1 MQKLLTTYLLSMAF
15 LVFKGKLQMNKAKN
29 NLKDELVQPRLCP
42 TTQGMTLQVNIT
54 RWSITTSNYIL
65 CSWRWSSSI
74 QSANTRPGADY
85 GSDHE
90 LLFATFRLK
99 LKKVRKTTRPF
110 RYDLNQIPY
119 IIQWK
124 WEIDSWN

>member
-42 TTQGMTLQVNIT
+42 TTQGMTLQVDIT

-65 CSWRWSSSI
+65 CS
-74 QSANTRPGADY
+74 
-85 GSDHE
+85 
-90 LLFATFRLK
+90 
-99 LKKVRKTTRPF
+99 
-110 RYDLNQIPY
+110 
-119 IIQWK
+119 
-124 WEIDSWN
+124 

>member
-42 TTQGMTLQVNIT
+42 TTQGMTLQVDIT

-110 RYDLNQIPY
+110 RYNLNQIPC